1 MDFQTR
7 RPWKSFTFKQRAEQ
21 GREINTN
28 ATRQTEK
35 CQHLKEAAREP
46 RASAGSADSTNGCD
60 GFAFHGGC
68 GEPPAPFLLS
78 HVHIQVPLSPSP
90 PVPSSAPP
98 PPKWVLCPLRWVQN
112 WDPIWTAPSQ
122 SKSQPT
128 LNSGTKLL
136 GVGIHK
142 IRRAN
147 PSPSDSPFQ
156 VSFAA
161 SFMRWSSTT
170 KKKTA
175 TSFTTGIALSTLHQW
190 VTAWRRYRTHFEQHS
205 TSTATAQCSRT
216 APSRRWER
224 EKYSS
229 GDSREEYSH
238 LQGDSVGLGGIRTNP
253 KGTALAPLL
262 PPGTWRA
269 FIPRSLIGNWN

>member
-21 GREINTN
+21 GREINTD

-98 PPKWVLCPLRWVQN
+98 PKNGFSALCDGFR
-112 WDPIWTAPSQ
+112 T
-122 SKSQPT
+122 
-128 LNSGTKLL
+128 GTQFGQLPVK
-136 GVGIHK
+136 
-142 IRRAN
+142 AN
-147 PSPSDSPFQ
+147 PN
-156 VSFAA
+156 
-161 SFMRWSSTT
+161 
-170 KKKTA
+170 
-175 TSFTTGIALSTLHQW
+175 
-190 VTAWRRYRTHFEQHS
+190 QHS
-205 TSTATAQCSRT
+205 TQEQNSPESVFIRYEEPTLLLLTAHFRSR
-216 APSRRWER
+216 
-224 EKYSS
+224 
-229 GDSREEYSH
+229 
-238 LQGDSVGLGGIRTNP
+238 
-253 KGTALAPLL
+253 LL
-262 PPGTWRA
+262 RV
-269 FIPRSLIGNWN
+269 L